1 MQHTPLEFHPCDGL
15 TVRLQR
21 SNDNLDSAST
31 AARGLDIGFR
41 AKLACCERR
50 VLGCCPQWQDSSLS
64 GGTVPYRRRESIQ
77 RYA

>member
-41 AKLACCERR
+41 AKLALVVR
-50 VLGCCPQWQDSSLS
+50 DASSDAAHS
-64 GGTVPYRRRESIQ
+64 GKIRL
-77 RYA
+77 